1 MNNTYRTDFE
11 NMRIP
16 VLQRVHDGI
25 THKKEEL
32 QEKLAADMGRKQ
44 YYDILPRN
52 YSILPV
58 EKCSLHDL
66 SQLEELHEKAFDAH
80 WTLKQKEA
88 VEKNNVAYYNAE
100 FKLYSFLDVLNDIEQ
115 KLFFEKLE
123 AKYGQR
129 VSTHMI
135 IQMIMQQ
142 PNFLEEVMA

>member
-1 MNNTYRTDFE
+1 MNNTRTDFE
-11 NMRIP
+11 NMRISTLRNIY
-16 VLQRVHDGI
+16 VGV
-25 THKKEEL
+25 THKKEVL
-32 QEKLAADMGRKQ
+32 QEKLAADMGRSSF
-44 YYDILPRN
+44 YDILPRN

-58 EKCSLHDL
+58 EKCSLQDL
-66 SQLEELHEKAFDAH
+66 SQLEKLHERAFDVH

-88 VEKNNVAYYNAE
+88 VEKNNLQYYNAE

-135 IQMIMQQ
+135 IQRIMQQ
-142 PNFLEEVMA
+142 PKFLEEVMS